1 MQIQI
6 QSGYQ
11 ILEID
16 FGVGSWWGFPQGE
29 SRRRHC
35 NVDKTNTKNT
45 QTELS
50 SVSLFASIL
59 ATINCYP
66 AIRHSQ

>member
-16 FGVGSWWGFPQGE
+16 FRKGSCWGFPIGE

-45 QTELS
+45 QT
-50 SVSLFASIL
+50 VSHCLRQDWRPPIV
-59 ATINCYP
+59 I
-66 AIRHSQ
+66 QQ